1 MQKIVIEG
9 GKPLAGE
16 VSVSGSKNATLP
28 IMAACL
34 LAEGECRISGAP
46 DLTDVETLGKV
57 LGSLGTRVTRSADG
71 TLSIT
76 VEDESKSTAEYDLVR
91 TMRGSI
97 CVLGPM
103 VAKRGYAK
111 VSLPGG
117 CVIGARPIDLHLKGL
132 AALGAEISCEHGYVT
147 ARAERLRGARIYM
160 GGSFGSSVLATAN
173 VMMAAC
179 LAEGQTILEH
189 AACEPE
195 IEDLARFLIDMGASI
210 EGAGSHRLL
219 IRGVRRLD
227 GAAHRV
233 IPDRIEA
240 ATYLAAAA
248 VTHGQVTVKGAD
260 PGHLAAVLDRFQE
273 AGVRLTVSGASIRA
287 EPSELRGTD
296 VTTLPFPGFPTDMQ
310 AQFMAMLAVAEGTST
325 ITEKIYPERFMH
337 AAELTRLG
345 AKINVRSNVAVV
357 EGVRRLTGATVMAS
371 DLRAS
376 AALVI
381 AGLVAEGRTDL
392 RRIYHLDRGYDGLV
406 GKLCT
411 LGASITREDE
421 D

>member
-9 GKPLAGE
+9 GRPLVGE
-16 VSVSGSKNATLP
+16 VAVSGSKNATLP
-28 IMAACL
+28 VMAACL
-34 LAEGECRISGAP
+34 LAEGECRIAGAP
-46 DLTDVETLGKV
+46 RLTDVETLGKV
-57 LGSLGTRVTRSADG
+57 LASLGARFAREENGELAV
-71 TLSIT
+71 T

-97 CVLGPM
+97 CVLGPLLT
-103 VAKRGYAK
+103 KRGYAK

-132 AALGAEISCEHGYVT
+132 AALGAEITCEHGYVT
-147 ARAERLRGARIYM
+147 ARAKRLRGTRLYM
-160 GGSFGSSVLATAN
+160 GGAFGSSVLATAN
-173 VMMAAC
+173 VLMAASM
-179 LAEGQTILEH
+179 AEGQTVIEY

-195 IEDLARFLIDMGASI
+195 IENLARFLIDMGASI
-210 EGAGSHRLL
+210 EGAGTHRLL

-248 VTHGQVTVKGAD
+248 ATRGKVTVRGAD
-260 PGHLAAVLDRFQE
+260 AGHLAAVLDRFQE
-273 AGVRLTVSGASIRA
+273 AGVKISTNGNSITVQGG
-287 EPSELRGTD
+287 ELCATD

-310 AQFMAMLAVAEGTST
+310 AQFMAMLSVARGTST

-337 AAELTRLG
+337 AGELSRLG
-345 AKINVRSNVAVV
+345 AKISVRGNIAVI
-357 EGVRRLTGATVMAS
+357 EGVERLTGATVMAS

-381 AGLVAEGRTDL
+381 AGLVAEGRTDV
-392 RRIYHLDRGYDGLV
+392 RRIYHLDRGYEDLV
-406 GKLCT
+406 GKLSA
-411 LGASITREDE
+411 LGANIRREE

>member
-9 GKPLAGE
+9 GKPLRGE

-28 IMAACL
+28 VMAACL

-46 DLTDVETLGKV
+46 RLTDVDTLGKV
-57 LGSLGTRVTRSADG
+57 MVSLGAKVEREEGGDLCIA
-71 TLSIT
+71 

-97 CVLGPM
+97 CVLGPIL
-103 VAKRGYAK
+103 AKRGYAK

-132 AALGAEISCEHGYVT
+132 EALGAEISCEHGYVT
-147 ARAERLRGARIYM
+147 AKAERLRGARVYM
-160 GGSFGSSVLATAN
+160 GGAFGSSVLATAN

-179 LAEGQTILEH
+179 LAEGQTVIEH

-210 EGAGSHRLL
+210 EGAGTHRLL

-227 GAAHRV
+227 GTAHRV

-248 VTHGQVTVKGAD
+248 ATRGKVTVRGAD
-260 PGHLAAVLDRFQE
+260 AGQLAAVLDRFQE
-273 AGVRLTVSGASIRA
+273 AGVRITANGNSITA
-287 EPSELRGTD
+287 EGGELRGAD

-310 AQFMAMLAVAEGTST
+310 AQFMAMLSVAEGTST

-337 AAELTRLG
+337 AAELSRLG
-345 AKINVRSNVAVV
+345 AEINVRGNVAVV
-357 EGVRRLTGATVMAS
+357 EGVRRLSGATVMAS

-381 AGLVAEGRTDL
+381 AGMVAEGRTDL

-406 GKLCT
+406 GKLCS
-411 LGASITREDE
+411 LGAVISREDE
-421 D
+421 E

>member
-1 MQKIVIEG
+1 MQKIAIEG
-9 GKPLAGE
+9 GKPLRGE
-16 VSVSGSKNATLP
+16 VTVSGSKNATLP
-28 IMAACL
+28 VMAACL
-34 LAEGECRISGAP
+34 LAEGECRIAGAP
-46 DLTDVETLGKV
+46 RLTDVDTLGKV
-57 LGSLGTRVTRSADG
+57 LDTLGAKVVREADG
-71 TLSIT
+71 ELAVT
-76 VEDESKSTAEYDLVR
+76 VEDETKSTAEYDLVR

-97 CVLGPM
+97 CVLGPLLT
-103 VAKRGYAK
+103 KRGYAK

-132 AALGAEISCEHGYVT
+132 AALGAEITCEHGYVT
-147 ARAERLRGARIYM
+147 ARAKRLRGTRLYM
-160 GGSFGSSVLATAN
+160 GGAFGSSVLATAN
-173 VMMAAC
+173 VLMAASM
-179 LAEGQTILEH
+179 AEGQTVIEH

-195 IEDLARFLIDMGASI
+195 VEDLVRFLIDMGASI

-219 IRGVRRLD
+219 IRGVKRLD
-227 GAAHRV
+227 GARHRV

-240 ATYLAAAA
+240 ATFLAAAA
-248 VTHGQVTVKGAD
+248 ATGGSVTVKGAE
-260 PGHLAAVLDRFQE
+260 PGHLAAVLDRFQD
-273 AGVRLTVSGASIRA
+273 AGVRLVANGGAIRV
-287 EPSELRGTD
+287 EPGQLRAVD
-296 VTTLPFPGFPTDMQ
+296 VTTLPYPGFPTDMQ

-345 AKINVRSNVAVV
+345 AKINVRGNVAVV
-357 EGVRRLTGATVMAS
+357 EGVRRLSGATVMAS

-392 RRIYHLDRGYDGLV
+392 RRIYHLDRGYEDLV
-406 GKLCT
+406 GKLCR
-411 LGASITREDE
+411 LGAAITREEE

>member
-9 GKPLAGE
+9 GKPLRGE
-16 VSVSGSKNATLP
+16 VAVSGSKNATLP
-28 IMAACL
+28 VMAACL

-46 DLTDVETLGKV
+46 SLTDIDTLGKV
-57 LGSLGTRVTRSADG
+57 LVSLGARVEREAGGD
-71 TLSIT
+71 LAIA
-76 VEDESKSTAEYDLVR
+76 VEDETKSTAEYDLVR

-97 CVLGPM
+97 CVLGPIL
-103 VAKRGYAK
+103 AKRGYAK

-132 AALGAEISCEHGYVT
+132 QALGAEIVCEHGYVT
-147 ARAERLRGARIYM
+147 AKARRLRGARIYM
-160 GGSFGSSVLATAN
+160 GGAFGSSVLATAN

-210 EGAGSHRLL
+210 EGAGTHRLL

-248 VTHGQVTVKGAD
+248 ATRGRVTVKGAD
-260 PGHLAAVLDRFQE
+260 AGQLAAVIDRFQE
-273 AGVRLTVSGASIRA
+273 AGAAIAASAGSITA
-287 EPSELRGTD
+287 EGGDLSAAD
-296 VTTLPFPGFPTDMQ
+296 VTTLPFPGFP
-310 AQFMAMLAVAEGTST
+310 
-325 ITEKIYPERFMH
+325 
-337 AAELTRLG
+337 
-345 AKINVRSNVAVV
+345 
-357 EGVRRLTGATVMAS
+357 
-371 DLRAS
+371 
-376 AALVI
+376 
-381 AGLVAEGRTDL
+381 
-392 RRIYHLDRGYDGLV
+392 
-406 GKLCT
+406 
-411 LGASITREDE
+411 
-421 D
+421 

>member
-9 GKPLAGE
+9 GKPLRGE
-16 VSVSGSKNATLP
+16 VSVSGSKNAALP
-28 IMAACL
+28 VMAACL

-46 DLTDVETLGKV
+46 RLTDIDTLGKV
-57 LGSLGTRVTRSADG
+57 LTSLGAKVLREDG
-71 TLSIT
+71 GDLVIA

-97 CVLGPM
+97 CALGPM
-103 VAKRGYAK
+103 LAKRGYAK

-132 AALGAEISCEHGYVT
+132 QALGAEIACEHGYVT
-147 ARAERLRGARIYM
+147 AKAKRLRGARVYM

-173 VMMAAC
+173 VLMAAS
-179 LAEGQTILEH
+179 LAEGQTVIEH

-240 ATYLAAAA
+240 ATFLAAAA
-248 VTHGQVTVKGAD
+248 ATRGKVTVRGTDA
-260 PGHLAAVLDRFQE
+260 GHLAAVLDRFQE
-273 AGVRLTVSGASIRA
+273 AGVKVAANGKAITA
-287 EPSELRGTD
+287 EGGDLCATD
-296 VTTLPFPGFPTDMQ
+296 VTTLPYPGFPTDMQ
-310 AQFMAMLAVAEGTST
+310 AQFMAMLSVARGTST

-337 AAELTRLG
+337 AAEMSRLG
-345 AKINVRSNVAVV
+345 AKINVRGNVAVI
-357 EGVRRLTGATVMAS
+357 EGVERLTGATVMAS

-381 AGLVAEGRTDL
+381 AGLVAEGRTDV
-392 RRIYHLDRGYDGLV
+392 RRIYHLDRGYEDLV
-406 GKLCT
+406 GKLSA
-411 LGASITREDE
+411 LGANIRREE